1 MSERPTPDLTILET
15 RVYRGANVW
24 SYEKAIHLV
33 VDLGSLEKYPT
44 NTLPGFT
51 DNILQM
57 LPGLREH
64 SCSRGRRGGF
74 VERLNE
80 GTWLGHV
87 AEHCALA
94 LQQVVGHDIR
104 RGKTRQVKG
113 RTGVYNVVFGY
124 IDERVGLAAAK
135 LAIRLVN
142 HLVEADPEF
151 DWDAELEAFIL
162 RAERTAFGPSTQ
174 ALVDEAVSRDIP
186 WIRLNQHSLVQLGQ
200 GVHAKRIRATMTSET
215 ASIAV
220 DIASDKDLTTKLL
233 GAAGLPV
240 PKQDSVR
247 TEDQAVRVA
256 ERIGYPVVVKPL
268 DGNHGRGVCLDLQSE
283 LDVRE
288 AFPIAKEQ
296 SRRGWVIVES
306 FVTGKDYR
314 CLVIDGRIAAIAERV
329 PASVTGD
336 GTSTVEQ
343 LVDLTN
349 ADPRR
354 GVGHEKVLTRIKVD
368 AAAEEVLAAQGHTLS
383 SIPAEGEMVKLALTG
398 NMSTGGI
405 SIDRTFEAH
414 PENVEIAEEAAR
426 MIGLDIAGI
435 DFICPDITEPVRETG
450 GAICEVNA
458 APGFRMHTH
467 PTIGEPQF
475 IAKPVVDMLF
485 PPGAPSRIPIV
496 AVTGTNG
503 KTTTS
508 RMISHIFKGMGRKV
522 GMTSTDGVVIDER
535 LVIRADA
542 SGPRSARMVL
552 QNPRVDF
559 AVFEVARGGILREG
573 LGYERNDVAVV
584 LNVQPDHLGLR
595 GIDTVEQLADVKAVL
610 VEAVPRDGHAVLNAD
625 DPLVRE
631 MRRRCSGQVVWFSME
646 EPGSEARDMIDA
658 HCRRGG
664 KALVLNPSERGEMI
678 VVKHG
683 RREMQLAW
691 THLLPATFGGRARM
705 NVQNTLAAA
714 AAAFAA
720 GAPLHDI
727 RQGLR
732 SFSTNYYLSPGRLN
746 EVEVN
751 GVNVIVD
758 YCHNAPG
765 MKMLG
770 DFVDRVGETPGLVAR
785 ARPPLPDRDHRHG
798 RRPAGRGHA
807 RARPHRRTAL
817 RRGRGPRGRR
827 SSGPA
832 ARRHR
837 DAGDRGS
844 AHRHGGGRPVQA
856 GRDGPR
862 GDRRGPARHEPR
874 QPRRPRGGVR
884 RPARR
889 SDGRARDLVQ
899 PGPGRQRRQRRGPG
913 RRPGLRAGVHRRL
926 TRDHPGQELEHRRVR
941 RVDQVT
947 AVDDLVPGVGQHVGE
962 AYVDGA
968 PDGVRRLA
976 GEDQRRL
983 EHRGQVV
990 HGGRERLGAEV
1001 EAAAVD
1007 LGEHGRPA
1015 GGQDPPRL
1023 LGDPLPELRAEREVE
1038 QGARH
1043 RLRVRVTRGQQLLTQ
1058 LARPAPSARV
1068 DGEDRRL
1075 EQDQRLH
1082 QVRTAYGEGQRDLPT
1097 GAPADDHRRRG
1108 VQLGQQCRDVL
1119 DLVVEV
1125 DRRLR
1130 SVEGAAVVAPP
1141 VVGDAASPSGQ
1152 LLRGSVPEHGRTRA
1166 AVDPQDREP
1175 GATVLVVEVQAGP
1188 AKAGHPPSLRAPARS

>member
-1 MSERPTPDLTILET
+1 MSEQSRPGGRPEPDLAIVET
-15 RVYRGANVW
+15 RIYRGPNVW
-24 SYEKAIHLV
+24 SYDKAIHLV
-33 VDLGSLEKYPT
+33 VDLGSLEDFPT
-44 NTLPGFT
+44 GTLPGFT
-51 DNILQM
+51 DTLLQM

-87 AEHCALA
+87 TEHVALA

-113 RTGVYNVVFGY
+113 VRGRYNVIYGY
-124 IDERVGLAAAK
+124 VDEQVALAAAR
-135 LAIRLVN
+135 LAVRLVN

-174 ALVDEAVSRDIP
+174 AILDEALSRDIP

-200 GVHAKRIRATMTSET
+200 GVHQKRIRATMTST
-215 ASIAV
+215 TSAIAV
-220 DIASDKDLTTKLL
+220 DIASDKDLTTRLL

-240 PKQDSVR
+240 PRQESVR
-247 TEDQAVRVA
+247 TAEQAVAVA
-256 ERIGYPVVVKPL
+256 DRIGYPVVCKPL
-268 DGNHGRGVCLDLQSE
+268 DGNHGRGVCLGLQNGD
-283 LDVRE
+283 DVRA
-288 AFPIAKEQ
+288 AFPVAEEQ

-306 FVTGKDYR
+306 FITGRDYR
-314 CLVIDGRIAAIAERV
+314 CLIIDGRLAAVAERV
-329 PASVTGD
+329 PAHVVGD
-336 GTSTVEQ
+336 GHSSIEQ
-343 LVDLTN
+343 LVELTN

-368 AAAEEVLAAQGHTLS
+368 DAARHLLTEQGYTLNDV
-383 SIPAEGEMVKLALTG
+383 PPPGEMVRLTLTG

-414 PENVEIAEEAAR
+414 PENIEIAEEAAR
-426 MIGLDIAGI
+426 IVGLDIAGI

-475 IAKPVVDMLF
+475 ISKPVVDMLF
-485 PPGAPSRIPIV
+485 PPGTASRIPIV

-503 KTTTS
+503 KTTTA

-542 SGPRSARMVL
+542 SGPKSARMVL

-595 GIDTVEQLADVKAVL
+595 GIDTIEQLADVKAVL
-610 VEAVPRDGHAVLNAD
+610 VEAVPRHGHAVLNAD

-631 MRRRCSGQVVWFSME
+631 MRRKCSGEVVWFSMA
-646 EPGSEARDMIDA
+646 EPGSEARDLIER

-664 KALVLNPSERGEMI
+664 KALVLSPSERGEMI
-678 VVKHG
+678 VVRHG

-732 SFSTNYYLSPGRLN
+732 TFSTSYYLSPGRLN

-751 GVNVIVD
+751 GVHVIVD

-765 MKMLG
+765 MRMLG
-770 DFVDRVGETPGLVAR
+770 DFVDRLGDSLDSTSDLGKPSRIGVIAT
-785 ARPPLPDRDHRHG
+785 
-798 RRPAGRGHA
+798 
-807 RARPHRRTAL
+807 
-817 RRGRGPRGRR
+817 
-827 SSGPA
+827 
-832 ARRHR
+832 
-837 DAGDRGS
+837 AGDR
-844 AHRHGGGRPVQA
+844 
-856 GRDGPR
+856 RDDDMRELGAVA
-862 GDRRGPARHEPR
+862 ARHFDVVV
-874 QPRRPRGGVR
+874 VR
-884 RPARR
+884 EDVA
-889 SDGRARDLVQ
+889 
-899 PGPGRQRRQRRGPG
+899 
-913 RRPGLRAGVHRRL
+913 LR
-926 TRDHPGQELEHRRVR
+926 
-941 RVDQVT
+941 
-947 AVDDLVPGVGQHVGE
+947 
-962 AYVDGA
+962 
-968 PDGVRRLA
+968 
-976 GEDQRRL
+976 
-983 EHRGQVV
+983 
-990 HGGRERLGAEV
+990 GRERGETAELV
-1001 EAAAVD
+1001 AEGVRATVASGGRCKQLEIILDEITAV
-1007 LGEHGRPA
+1007 
-1015 GGQDPPRL
+1015 
-1023 LGDPLPELRAEREVE
+1023 
-1038 QGARH
+1038 RH
-1043 RLRVRVTRGQQLLTQ
+1043 
-1058 LARPAPSARV
+1058 AM
-1068 DGEDRRL
+1068 
-1075 EQDQRLH
+1075 
-1082 QVRTAYGEGQRDLPT
+1082 AYANPG
-1097 GAPADDHRRRG
+1097 
-1108 VQLGQQCRDVL
+1108 
-1119 DLVVEV
+1119 DLVVVCV
-1125 DRRLR
+1125 DKHPTVMAELEEW
-1130 SVEGAAVVAPP
+1130 SNQAQAGSGSHEGPVGDPDFTPAAVTAP
-1141 VVGDAASPSGQ
+1141 
-1152 LLRGSVPEHGRTRA
+1152 
-1166 AVDPQDREP
+1166 
-1175 GATVLVVEVQAGP
+1175 
-1188 AKAGHPPSLRAPARS
+1188 